1 MPQDPSLPGSL
12 RSAGRTWFVAQGR
25 TRQGRLRVAGLRV
38 HLPTEVTTAAT
49 VSKWPEARA
58 AAPARSYVRHP
69 TADLDL
75 AVGQTWAYRA
85 RQVDDVVEVEVVKLP

>member
-1 MPQDPSLPGSL
+1 
-12 RSAGRTWFVAQGR
+12 VA
-25 TRQGRLRVAGLRV
+25 
-38 HLPTEVTTAAT
+38 
-49 VSKWPEARA
+49 
-58 AAPARSYVRHP
+58 